1 MLKKYILIMTLT
13 LIISICGN
21 CFALK
26 PIWKDVWINILTKED
41 KSIIDPPEDHA
52 MMQWTHTA
60 VQTSEGHKIT
70 NISNTNTTILSQEEA
85 ENKTLDM
92 IHRLINR
99 VLWILAFVALIVV
112 IFGWFQMVTAAWD
125 DAKYKSWK
133 TALKKVSIGII
144 GIWISWLFVSLAFRF
159 VDIIS
164 K

>member
-26 PIWKDVWINILTKED
+26 PIWKEIWIKILTED
-41 KSIIDPPEDHA
+41 NADIVVPPEDHA
-52 MMQWTHTA
+52 IMKWTHTA
-60 VQTSEGHKIT
+60 VQSEGHKIT

-112 IFGWFQMVTAAWD
+112 IFGGFQMVTAAWD

-144 GIWISWLFVSLAFRF
+144 WIWISWLFVSLAFRF
-159 VDIIS
+159 VDIIT